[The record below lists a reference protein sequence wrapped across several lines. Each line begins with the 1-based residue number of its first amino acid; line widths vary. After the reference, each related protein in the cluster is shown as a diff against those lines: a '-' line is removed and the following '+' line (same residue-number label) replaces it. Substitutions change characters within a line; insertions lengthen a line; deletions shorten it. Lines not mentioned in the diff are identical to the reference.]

1 MDSYLNGKKV
11 DVLNPLD
18 LIGVGRHKLEIQVDK
33 KNYWDML
40 KEQMIV
46 PTPPNNGVSNLFRGG
61 EILPSEVYNDN
72 WYKTWAFHRW
82 DNQAT
87 IERNLD
93 LYPQENYF
101 KLLGPSSGNFYDI
114 ACNQFEN
121 EVELKPNT
129 TYTLQFN
136 AKKVKAGG
144 LVLFIGLDNAAIADN
159 TKPVYQDGI
168 LKTGLATDIHVNFND
183 VVDNDVWGL
192 HWLTFTTKSSLPAS
206 KTWRFRVWDKG
217 SEWHIK
223 NIQITEGDK
232 PQPFQLSEA
241 DRYKYSQYQMNKG
254 HREVYPNFG
263 FYYSEDYNFCCAYK
277 VNIHSGFETVDFN
290 PVEQSYTIRCEV
302 ENFAQILDPIR
313 KYYIKVPSSCTFDNS
328 ILMNPITEHG
338 GNYLLECKAKGL
350 HLQVFEQ
357 AKGDYNRSQNRKVY
371 ANMYENLNIQT
382 WNVFG
387 GYVFTGELQTYEIE
401 N

>member
-33 KNYWDML
+33 KNYWNML

-61 EILPSEVYNDN
+61 EVLPSEIYDDN
-72 WYKTWAFHRW
+72 WYKTWAFYRG
-82 DNQAT
+82 DSQFT

-93 LYPQENYF
+93 LYPQDNYF
-101 KLLGPSSGNFYDI
+101 KFQGPTSGSFYDV
-114 ACNQFEN
+114 ASNQFEN

-136 AKKVKAGG
+136 AKRVKAGG
-144 LVLFIGLDNAAIADN
+144 LVLFIGSDNSAIADN

-217 SEWHIK
+217 SEWHVK
-223 NIQITEGDK
+223 NIQITEGDGPK
-232 PQPFQLSEA
+232 PFQLSEA
-241 DRYKYSQYQMNKG
+241 DRYKYTQYQMDKG

-277 VNIHSGFETVDFN
+277 VNTHSGFETVDFN

-302 ENFAQILDPIR
+302 ENFAQILDPVR

-357 AKGDYNRSQNRKVY
+357 AKGGYNRSQNRKVY

>member
-33 KNYWDML
+33 KNYWNML

-46 PTPPNNGVSNLFRGG
+46 PTPPNNGVNNLFRGG

-72 WYKTWAFHRW
+72 WYKTWAFYLW
-82 DNQAT
+82 NNQAT

-101 KLLGPSSGNFYDI
+101 KIQGPTGSGYYDL

-136 AKKVKAGG
+136 AKRVKAGG
-144 LVLFIGLDNAAIADN
+144 IVLFFGSTGSPLADN
-159 TKPVYQDGI
+159 TKPVYIDGV
-168 LKTGLATDIHVNFND
+168 LKTGLDKDIHFNI
-183 VVDNDVWGL
+183 NDFVSDDTWGL
-192 HWLTFTTKSSLPAS
+192 HWVTFTTLSTFPTS
-206 KTWRFRVWDKG
+206 KTWRFRVWDQG
-217 SEWHIK
+217 SEWHVK
-223 NIQITEGDK
+223 NIQITEGDGPK
-232 PQPFQLSEA
+232 PFQLSEA
-241 DRYKYSQYQMNKG
+241 DRYKYNQYQMDKG

-263 FYYSEDYNFCCAYK
+263 FYYSEEYNFCCAYK

-313 KYYIKVPSSCTFDNS
+313 KFYIKVPSSCTFDNS

-357 AKGDYNRSQNRKVY
+357 LKGDYNRSQNRKVY

>member
-33 KNYWDML
+33 KNYWNMF
-40 KEQMIV
+40 KEQMTV
-46 PTPPNNGVSNLFRGG
+46 PTPPNNDVSNLFRGG
-61 EILPSEVYNDN
+61 EILPAEIYDDN
-72 WYKTWAFHRW
+72 WYKTWVFYSW
-82 DNQAT
+82 NSQAT

-93 LYPQENYF
+93 LYPQENYI
-101 KLLGPSSGNFYDI
+101 KMQGPTDSEYYDL

-136 AKKVKAGG
+136 ARKIKNDS
-144 LVLFIGLDNAAIADN
+144 LILFIGGALADN

-168 LKTGLATDIHVNFND
+168 LRTGLASDIHVNFKD
-183 VVDNDVWGL
+183 VVQNDVWGL
-192 HWLTFTTKSSLPAS
+192 HWLTFTTLSTLPAS
-206 KTWRFRVWDKG
+206 KTWRFRVFRG
-217 SEWHIK
+217 SEWHVK
-223 NIQITEGDK
+223 NIQITEGDSPK
-232 PQPFQLSEA
+232 PFQLSEA
-241 DRYKYSQYQMNKG
+241 DRYKYTQYQMDKG

-357 AKGDYNRSQNRKVY
+357 LKGDYNRSQNRKVY
-371 ANMYENLNIQT
+371 ATMNENLNVKT
-382 WNVFG
+382 WNMFG
-387 GYVFTGELQTYEIE
+387 GYVFTGELQTYNIE

>member
-33 KNYWDML
+33 KNYWNML

-46 PTPPNNGVSNLFRGG
+46 PTTPNNGVSNLVRGG
-61 EILPSEVYNDN
+61 EVLPSEVYNDN
-72 WYKTWAFHRW
+72 WYKTWAFYLF
-82 DNQAT
+82 QGQST
-87 IERNLD
+87 IERKND
-93 LYPQENYF
+93 LYPQESYF
-101 KLLGPSSGNFYDI
+101 KFANNTGEADI
-114 ACNQFEN
+114 ACNQFER

-129 TYTLQFN
+129 RYTWQFN
-136 AKKVKAGG
+136 ARKIKGEMITFFG
-144 LVLFIGLDNAAIADN
+144 TGPNPLIDN
-159 TKPVYQDGI
+159 TKDITIDGEKGVNLGI
-168 LKTGLATDIHVNFND
+168 DGAYNWNNKVKDDI
-183 VVDNDVWGL
+183 WSL
-192 HWLTFTTKSSLPAS
+192 HYMTFTTKSTLPTS
-206 KTWRFRVWDKG
+206 RTFRFRMQAN
-217 SEWHIK
+217 SEWHVK
-223 NIQITEGDK
+223 NIQVTEGDK

-241 DRYKYSQYQMNKG
+241 DRYKYTQYQMDKG

-277 VNIHSGFETVDFN
+277 VNIHSGFETIDFN

-357 AKGDYNRSQNRKVY
+357 LKGDYNRSQNRKVY

>member
-33 KNYWDML
+33 KNYWNML
-40 KEQMIV
+40 KEQMIA

-61 EILPSEVYNDN
+61 EILPAEIYDDN
-72 WYKTWAFHRW
+72 WYKTKAFYNW
-82 DNQAT
+82 NTQAT

-93 LYPQENYF
+93 LYPQMNYF
-101 KLLGPSSGNFYDI
+101 KFANNTGIADI
-114 ACNQFEN
+114 ISNQFER

-129 TYTLQFN
+129 RYTWQFN
-136 AKKVKAGG
+136 AKRVKGEMTTYFGAGG
-144 LVLFIGLDNAAIADN
+144 SVLVDN
-159 TKPVYQDGI
+159 TKDVTIDGQ
-168 LKTGLATDIHVNFND
+168 TGIKLGTDLSYDWSNKAKSD
-183 VVDNDVWGL
+183 GWEL
-192 HWLTFTTKSSLPAS
+192 HYISFTTASTFPTS
-206 KTWRFRVWDKG
+206 KTFRFRMREN
-217 SEWHIK
+217 SEWHVK
-223 NIQITEGDK
+223 NIQITEGEGPK
-232 PQPFQLSEA
+232 PFQLSEA
-241 DRYKYSQYQMNKG
+241 DRYKYTQYQMDKG

>member
-33 KNYWDML
+33 KNYWNML

-61 EILPSEVYNDN
+61 EILPAEIYDDN
-72 WYKTWAFHRW
+72 WYKTWAFYSW
-82 DNQAT
+82 NSQAT

-93 LYPQENYF
+93 LYPQENYI
-101 KLLGPSSGNFYDI
+101 KMQGPTDSEYYDL

-136 AKKVKAGG
+136 ARKVKNDSFI
-144 LVLFIGLDNAAIADN
+144 LFIGGALADN

-168 LKTGLATDIHVNFND
+168 LRTGLASDIHVNFKD
-183 VVDNDVWGL
+183 VVQDDVWGL
-192 HWLTFTTKSSLPAS
+192 HWLTFTTLSTLPAS
-206 KTWRFRVWDKG
+206 KTWRFRVFRG
-217 SEWHIK
+217 SEWHVK
-223 NIQITEGDK
+223 NIQITEGDSPK
-232 PQPFQLSEA
+232 PFQLSEA
-241 DRYKYSQYQMNKG
+241 DRYKYTQYQMDKG

-277 VNIHSGFETVDFN
+277 VNTHSGFETVDFN

-302 ENFAQILDPIR
+302 ENFAQILDPVR

-357 AKGDYNRSQNRKVY
+357 LKGDCNRSQNRKVY
-371 ANMYENLNIQT
+371 ATMNENLNIQT
-382 WNVFG
+382 WNMFG
-387 GYVFTGELQTYEIE
+387 GYVFTGELQTYNIE

>member
-33 KNYWDML
+33 KNYWNML

-46 PTPPNNGVSNLFRGG
+46 PTPPNNGVNNLFRGG
-61 EILPSEVYNDN
+61 EILPAEIYNDD
-72 WYKTWAFHRW
+72 WYKTWAFYSW
-82 DNQAT
+82 NSQAT

-93 LYPQENYF
+93 LYPQENYI
-101 KLLGPSSGNFYDI
+101 KMKGPTDSEYYDL
-114 ACNQFEN
+114 ASNQFEN

-129 TYTLQFN
+129 TYTLQFD
-136 AKKVKAGG
+136 ARKVKNDSFI
-144 LVLFIGLDNAAIADN
+144 LFIGGALADN
-159 TKPVYQDGI
+159 TKPVYQDGV
-168 LKTGLATDIHVNFND
+168 LRTGLASDIHVNFKD
-183 VVDNDVWGL
+183 VVQDDVWGL
-192 HWLTFTTKSSLPAS
+192 HWLTFTTLSTLPAS
-206 KTWRFRVWDKG
+206 KTWRFRVFKG
-217 SEWHIK
+217 SEWHVK
-223 NIQITEGDK
+223 NIQITEGDSPK
-232 PQPFQLSEA
+232 PFQLSEA
-241 DRYKYSQYQMNKG
+241 DRYKYTQYQMDKG

-263 FYYSEDYNFCCAYK
+263 FYYSEEYNFCCAYK
-277 VNIHSGFETVDFN
+277 VNTHSGFETVDFN

-302 ENFAQILDPIR
+302 ENFAQILDPI
-313 KYYIKVPSSCTFDNS
+313 KKFYIKVPNSCTFDNS

-357 AKGDYNRSQNRKVY
+357 LKGDYNRSQNRKVY
-371 ANMYENLNIQT
+371 ATMNENLNIQT
-382 WNVFG
+382 WNMFG

>member
-33 KNYWDML
+33 KNYWNMF

-61 EILPSEVYNDN
+61 EVLPAEVYDDN
-72 WYKTWAFHRW
+72 WYKTKAFYVF
-82 DNQAT
+82 DGQST

-93 LYPQENYF
+93 LYPQMSYF
-101 KLLGPSSGNFYDI
+101 KFANTTNYADI
-114 ACNQFEN
+114 ASDQIGK

-129 TYTLQFN
+129 RYTLQFN
-136 AKKVKAGG
+136 ARKIKGDMQTFFGVSSNI
-144 LVLFIGLDNAAIADN
+144 LIDT
-159 TKPVYQDGI
+159 TKPTTIDGE
-168 LKTGLATDIHVNFND
+168 TGITLGADGAINWSGKVND
-183 VVDNDVWGL
+183 DVWGL
-192 HWLTFTTKSSLPAS
+192 HYMSFTTASTLPS
-206 KTWRFRVWDKG
+206 WKTFRFRMLAN
-217 SEWHIK
+217 SEWHVK
-223 NIQITEGDK
+223 NIQFTEGEGAK
-232 PQPFQLSEA
+232 PFQLSEA
-241 DRYKYSQYQMNKG
+241 DRYKYNQYQMDKG

-277 VNIHSGFETVDFN
+277 VNTHSGFETVDFN

-302 ENFAQILDPIR
+302 ENFAQILDPVR

-357 AKGDYNRSQNRKVY
+357 LDGDYNRSQNKKVY

-382 WNVFG
+382 WNTFG

>member
-11 DVLNPLD
+11 DILNPLD
-18 LIGVGRHKLEIQVDK
+18 LIGVGRHELEIQVDK
-33 KNYWDML
+33 KNYWNMF

-46 PTPPNNGVSNLFRGG
+46 PTPPNHGVNNLFRGG
-61 EILPSEVYNDN
+61 EVLPAEIYSDN
-72 WYKTWAFHRW
+72 WYKTWAFYAW
-82 DNQAT
+82 NNQAS

-93 LYPQENYF
+93 LYPQESYIKF
-101 KLLGPSSGNFYDI
+101 QGPSSGEWYDI
-114 ACNQFEN
+114 PSNQFEN

-136 AKKVKAGG
+136 AKRVKAGG
-144 LVLFIGLDNAAIADN
+144 LVVFFGTTTNVLADN

-183 VVDNDVWGL
+183 VVKDDVWGL
-192 HWLTFTTKSSLPAS
+192 HWLTFTTKSTLPTS

-217 SEWHIK
+217 SEWHVK

-232 PQPFQLSEA
+232 PKPFQLSEA
-241 DRYKYSQYQMNKG
+241 DRYKYTQYQMDKG

-263 FYYSEDYNFCCAYK
+263 FYYSEEYDFCCVYK
-277 VNIHSGFETVDFN
+277 VNTHSGFETVAFN

-302 ENFAQILDPIR
+302 ENLSQILDPVR
-313 KYYIKVPSSCTFDNS
+313 KYYIKVPDSCTFDNS
-328 ILMNPITEHG
+328 ILMNPTAEQG

-357 AKGDYNRSQNRKVY
+357 LDGDYNRSQNRKVY
-371 ANMYENLNIQT
+371 ASMYENLNIQA
-382 WNVFG
+382 WNMFG
-387 GYVFTGELQTYEIE
+387 GYVFTGELQTYDIE

>member
-33 KNYWDML
+33 KNYWNML

-61 EILPSEVYNDN
+61 EILPAEIYDDN
-72 WYKTWAFHRW
+72 WYKTWAFYSW
-82 DNQAT
+82 NSQAT

-93 LYPQENYF
+93 LYPQENYI
-101 KLLGPSSGNFYDI
+101 KMQGPTDSEYYDL

-136 AKKVKAGG
+136 ARKVKNDSFI
-144 LVLFIGLDNAAIADN
+144 LFIGGALADN
-159 TKPVYQDGI
+159 TKPVYQDGV
-168 LKTGLATDIHVNFND
+168 LRTGLASDIHVNFKD
-183 VVDNDVWGL
+183 FVQDDVWGL
-192 HWLTFTTKSSLPAS
+192 HWLTFTTLSTLPAS
-206 KTWRFRVWDKG
+206 KTWRFRVFKG
-217 SEWHIK
+217 SEWHVK

-241 DRYKYSQYQMNKG
+241 DRYKYTQYQMDKG

-263 FYYSEDYNFCCAYK
+263 FYYSEEYNFCCAYK

-357 AKGDYNRSQNRKVY
+357 LKGDYNRSQNRKVY
-371 ANMYENLNIQT
+371 ATMNENLNIQT
-382 WNVFG
+382 WNTFG

>member
-1 MDSYLNGKKV
+1 MLTFFGTGGNI
-11 DVLNPLD
+11 
-18 LIGVGRHKLEIQVDK
+18 LI
-33 KNYWDML
+33 
-40 KEQMIV
+40 
-46 PTPPNNGVSNLFRGG
+46 
-61 EILPSEVYNDN
+61 
-72 WYKTWAFHRW
+72 
-82 DNQAT
+82 
-87 IERNLD
+87 
-93 LYPQENYF
+93 
-101 KLLGPSSGNFYDI
+101 
-114 ACNQFEN
+114 
-121 EVELKPNT
+121 
-129 TYTLQFN
+129 
-136 AKKVKAGG
+136 
-144 LVLFIGLDNAAIADN
+144 DN
-159 TKPVYQDGI
+159 TKDITIDGERGVK
-168 LKTGLATDIHVNFND
+168 LGADAGYNWNNKVKD
-183 VVDNDVWGL
+183 DVWGL
-192 HWLTFTTKSSLPAS
+192 HYISFTTASTFPSS
-206 KTWRFRVWDKG
+206 KTFRFRLRAN
-217 SEWHIK
+217 SEWHVK
-223 NIQITEGDK
+223 NIQITEGDGPK
-232 PQPFQLSEA
+232 PFQLSEA
-241 DRYKYSQYQMNKG
+241 DRYKYTQYQMDKG

-357 AKGDYNRSQNRKVY
+357 LNGDYNRSQNRKVY
-371 ANMYENLNIQT
+371 ANMYENLNTQA

>member
-18 LIGVGRHKLEIQVDK
+18 LIGVGRHQLEIQVDK
-33 KNYWDML
+33 KNYWNMF

-46 PTPPNNGVSNLFRGG
+46 PTPPNNGVNNLFRGG
-61 EILPSEVYNDN
+61 EILPAEIYNDN
-72 WYKTWAFHRW
+72 WYKTWCFYAW
-82 DNQAT
+82 NNQAS

-93 LYPQENYF
+93 LYPQESYIKF
-101 KLLGPSSGNFYDI
+101 QGPSSGDYYDI
-114 ACNQFEN
+114 PSNQFEK

-144 LVLFIGLDNAAIADN
+144 LVLFFGTTGSPLADN
-159 TKPVYQDGI
+159 TKPVYQDGK
-168 LKTGLATDIHVNFND
+168 LVTGLDKDIHVNFKD
-183 VVDNDVWGL
+183 FAQDDIWGL
-192 HWLTFTTKSSLPAS
+192 HWLTFTTLSSFPRS

-217 SEWHIK
+217 SEWHVK

-232 PQPFQLSEA
+232 PKPFQLSEA
-241 DRYKYSQYQMNKG
+241 DRYKYMQYQMDKG

-277 VNIHSGFETVDFN
+277 VNIHSGFETVAFN
-290 PVEQSYTIRCEV
+290 PVEQSFTIRCEV
-302 ENFAQILDPIR
+302 ENFAQILDPVR
-313 KYYIKVPSSCTFDNS
+313 KYYIKVPDTCTFDNS
-328 ILMNPITEHG
+328 ILMNPTAEHG

-357 AKGDYNRSQNRKVY
+357 LDGDYNRSQNRKVY
-371 ANMYENLNIQT
+371 SNMYENLHIQV
-382 WNVFG
+382 WNMFG
-387 GYVFTGELQTYEIE
+387 GYVFTGELQTYEVE